1 MKGNELAALM
11 TFANDVTWFS
21 GYESFYKED
30 DIETTD
36 LSKVEPIW
44 FDYVNNSM
52 KPDLFKTDII
62 SIIGQHEEINVVFE
76 DRIRDVVLSD
86 DRTTKDIGNLGEAI
100 ICGHEK
106 MRLKINGYEEFI
118 KLIQIVDS
126 PNYHPGYDID
136 SFEADGT
143 EYHRYIEVK
152 TTISK
157 QKIQMYGF
165 HMSPN
170 EWSVAGTIKEHYY
183 VYRLM
188 LSEKDK
194 ILFVLRNP
202 VALYKNDKIDA
213 EPRNGMEITFSTEHF
228 EPTELLIWKR

>member
-1 MKGNELAALM
+1 M

-44 FDYVNNSM
+44 FEYVNNSM

-126 PNYHPGYDID
+126 PNYHPGYDI
-136 SFEADGT
+136 
-143 EYHRYIEVK
+143 VVLK
-152 TTISK
+152 LMVQNTIDILKLRQQSVSK
-157 QKIQMYGF
+157 K
-165 HMSPN
+165 
-170 EWSVAGTIKEHYY
+170 
-183 VYRLM
+183 YRCMDFICLLM
-188 LSEKDK
+188 NG
-194 ILFVLRNP
+194 VLLVP
-202 VALYKNDKIDA
+202 
-213 EPRNGMEITFSTEHF
+213 
-228 EPTELLIWKR
+228 